1 MNIILFCVLLGGYS
15 LLPTFMFSFC
25 VDYHELFYRQDGQGS
40 SSELK
45 SRDFRRD
52 LDDRER
58 AAREKRTERD
68 YSSSSSKRARI
79 EHTSSSQLDADD
91 PIDQVAS

>member
-1 MNIILFCVLLGGYS
+1 MFFVVRLHFIISIVS
-15 LLPTFMFSFC
+15 FSFC
-25 VDYHELFYRQDGQGS
+25 VAVYRELFYRQDGQGS